1 MINILKALQ
10 VEIKQTKLMYL
21 LYLQLLIVCYLLQKT
36 VYRQIVYK
44 RRAATTRTSER
55 VQVSSLHEDITLLQK
70 K

>member
-21 LYLQLLIVCYLLQKT
+21 LYLQLLIVCYLQKT
-36 VYRQIVYK
+36 VYRQIMYK

-55 VQVSSLHEDITLLQK
+55 VQVSSLHEDITLLRK